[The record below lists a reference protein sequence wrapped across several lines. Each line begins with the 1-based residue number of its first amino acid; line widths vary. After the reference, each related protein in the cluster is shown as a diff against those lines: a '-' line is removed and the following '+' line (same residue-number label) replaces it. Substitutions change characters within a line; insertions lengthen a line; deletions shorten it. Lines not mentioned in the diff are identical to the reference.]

1 MWADAP
7 DPPATRPAVRNDRVD
22 DAVRAFAASE
32 PSTAKSPQSIWRVD
46 SDPSSDEAAVGNPDA
61 LAALVVAL
69 GDADAN
75 VRVDA
80 VSGLALFSDTQ
91 AGSLLAITAM
101 HDPAPAVRVEA
112 LYALESLRAESQL
125 AAFGHALDDPDK
137 DVRKAAISALEE
149 LGSDASIELLEVA
162 LSDRDRAI
170 RAAAAEALAD
180 LRTAR

>member
-1 MWADAP
+1 
-7 DPPATRPAVRNDRVD
+7 VQNDRGD

-32 PSTAKSPQSIWRVD
+32 PSTATSPQSTWRVD
-46 SDPSSDEAAVGNPDA
+46 SDPSSDEAAVGNADA
-61 LAALVVAL
+61 LAGLVVAL

-91 AGSLLAITAM
+91 SGSLLAITAM
-101 HDPAPAVRVEA
+101 QDPAPAVRVEA

-149 LGSDASIELLEVA
+149 LGGDASIELLEVA
-162 LSDRDRAI
+162 LSDRDPAI

-180 LRTAR
+180 LRTAK